1 MDIITTNS
9 YSEYKQMLDKELK
22 TNVESFVRIGYLL
35 KIARDTNVLAESG
48 YTNVAEFAKAEYG
61 LTKDIVSRYIA
72 INDRYS
78 EGGYSDRLQLQFEN
92 YGVAKLS
99 EMLTLPD
106 DIIAEIEPTL
116 TRKEI
121 QDVKKEIAEEEKI
134 SPLEVMAE
142 AAAEE
147 NVRDEE
153 SFTIRQRIW
162 KAHFYENKEDF
173 IKISKFI
180 GAFIPFPDKL
190 IIEKLVDVL
199 APTGC
204 QVRWARIPGVGKIMI
219 SVKGR
224 DIPITFTNI
233 RDGSKLE
240 CSAEDIYHDLGEI
253 YGEMTKRAWEKL
265 YGEPFEAVKEE
276 EKPEVA
282 PVQQTEP
289 AEVPK
294 VQNTDNIAKAPAEP
308 SPWKD
313 NEMNQPEADITES
326 AREIEAEVIEHKEEV
341 PEAAAEEQLPG
352 QMNIDDYEEEIPKV
366 EGEIVQETQEE
377 YEIVED
383 MLECIQVARRTLADH
398 VGENDPKLADWEI
411 SALQTNAEY
420 LMEML
425 NKIKAGRK

>member
-121 QDVKKEIAEEEKI
+121 QDIKKEIAEEEKI

-173 IKISKFI
+173 MRISKFI
-180 GAFIPFPDKL
+180 GAFLPFPDKF
-190 IIEKLVDVL
+190 IIEKLIDVL

-219 SVKGR
+219 SVKGK
-224 DIPITFTNI
+224 DVPITFINI

-253 YGEMTKRAWEKL
+253 YGEMSKRAWEKL
-265 YGEPFEAVKEE
+265 YGEPFDATKEE
-276 EKPEVA
+276 KNPEVA
-282 PVQQTEP
+282 PVQQPEHV
-289 AEVPK
+289 EVPK
-294 VQNTDNIAKAPAEP
+294 VQNTENIVKAPAEP
-308 SPWKD
+308 K
-313 NEMNQPEADITES
+313 PEPVEEPEEDTELGMPEPVETVKVEEEDI
-326 AREIEAEVIEHKEEV
+326 EVVEEDEEEE
-341 PEAAAEEQLPG
+341 PDKAAELVDSLSKACEALLYAVHDHNMDEARRQIG
-352 QMNIDDYEEEIPKV
+352 NIGDVFQMILREEE
-366 EGEIVQETQEE
+366 
-377 YEIVED
+377 
-383 MLECIQVARRTLADH
+383 A
-398 VGENDPKLADWEI
+398 
-411 SALQTNAEY
+411 
-420 LMEML
+420 
-425 NKIKAGRK
+425 